1 MDAGTWN
8 QSISSLPGAHI
19 LQTWEWASLKQNTG
33 WKMLPQTWQDD
44 VGQVQAAAMI
54 LERSISFSGLRI
66 LYIPRGPLLDWSDAP
81 LRKRVL
87 DDLQKLAV
95 KRRAIFIKIDP
106 EVILGCG
113 IPNTQDAEENEAG
126 RLVESDIKSR
136 GWQFSESQVQFR
148 NTVWLDLNGSEEEL
162 LGRMKQ
168 KSRYNLHLAERK
180 GVCLRTASLTDLPIL
195 YKMYAET
202 SVRDGF
208 VIRPESYYQMIW
220 ETFIQGQMAEGLIA
234 EVDGEPVG
242 GLILFHFAGKAWYLY
257 GMSRQAH
264 REKMP
269 NYLLQWEAMRRAKA
283 LGCSNYDLW
292 GAPDIFDET
301 DPMWGVFRFKEG
313 LGGKVIRSLG
323 AWDYSPRPFY
333 YSLYTRFL
341 PRLLDLMRRRG
352 KARTRQEVSL

>member
-1 MDAGTWN
+1 
-8 QSISSLPGAHI
+8 
-19 LQTWEWASLKQNTG
+19 
-33 WKMLPQTWQDD
+33 
-44 VGQVQAAAMI
+44 
-54 LERSISFSGLRI
+54 
-66 LYIPRGPLLDWSDAP
+66 
-81 LRKRVL
+81 
-87 DDLQKLAV
+87 
-95 KRRAIFIKIDP
+95 
-106 EVILGCG
+106 LGCG
-113 IPNTQDAEENEAG
+113 IPNTPDAQENETG
-126 RLVESDIKSR
+126 RSVESDLKAR
-136 GWQFSESQVQFR
+136 GWQFSDSQVQFR
-148 NTVWLDLNGSEEEL
+148 NTVWLDLSGSEEEL

-168 KSRYNLHLAERK
+168 KTRYNLHLAERK
-180 GVCLRTASLTDLPIL
+180 GVCLRTTSLTDLPIL

-208 VIRPESYYQMIW
+208 VIRPESYYQKVW

-257 GMSRQAH
+257 GMSRQVH

-269 NYLLQWEAMRRAKA
+269 NYLLQWEAMRRAKS
-283 LGCSNYDLW
+283 LGCTYYDLW

-323 AWDYSPRPFY
+323 AWDYSPRPIY
-333 YSLYTRFL
+333 YSLYTRVL

>member
-1 MDAGTWN
+1 MNAGSWN
-8 QSISSLPGAHI
+8 QLISSLPGAHV
-19 LQTWEWASLKQNTG
+19 LQTWEWAELKQGNG
-33 WKMLPQTWQDD
+33 WKMIPQTWQDNKGK
-44 VGQVQAAAMI
+44 VEAAAMI

-66 LYIPRGPLLDWSDAP
+66 LYIPRGPILDWGDIP

-87 DDLQKLAV
+87 DDLQQLAK

-113 IPNTQDAEENEAG
+113 IPESPDAQENPTG
-126 RLVESDIKSR
+126 CSVESDLKER
-136 GWQFSESQVQFR
+136 GWLFSESQVQFR
-148 NTVWLDLNGSEEEL
+148 NTVWLDLNGSEDEL

-180 GVCLRTASLTDLPIL
+180 GVCLRTATLADLPML

-208 VIRPESYYQMIW
+208 VIRPENYYHKIW

-242 GLILFHFAGKAWYLY
+242 GIILFHFAGKAWYLY

-283 LGCSNYDLW
+283 FGCMYYDLW
-292 GAPDIFDET
+292 GAPDIFNET
-301 DPMWGVFRFKEG
+301 DAMWGVFRFKEG
-313 LGGKVIRSLG
+313 LGGKVIRSVG
-323 AWDYSPRPFY
+323 AWDYSPRPIY
-333 YSLYTRFL
+333 YSLYTQVL
-341 PRLLDLMRRRG
+341 PRVLDIMRNRG
-352 KARTRQEVSL
+352 KARTRQEVAL

>member
-1 MDAGTWN
+1 M
-8 QSISSLPGAHI
+8 
-19 LQTWEWASLKQNTG
+19 QTWEWAELKQSNG

-44 VGQVQAAAMI
+44 LGNVQAAAMV

-66 LYIPRGPLLDWSDAP
+66 LYIPRGPILDWSDTA

-87 DDLQKLAV
+87 DDLQKLAE

-113 IPNTQDAEENEAG
+113 IPNTSNAQDNETGCA
-126 RLVESDIKSR
+126 VEMELKGR
-136 GWQFSESQVQFR
+136 GWQLSSSQVQFR
-148 NTVWLDLNGSEEEL
+148 NTVWLDLTGSEEEL

-168 KSRYNLHLAERK
+168 KTRYNLHLAERK
-180 GVCLRTASLTDLPIL
+180 GVSLRSASLVDLPVL

-208 VIRPESYYQMIW
+208 VIRSESYYQKIW

-264 REKMP
+264 RDKMP
-269 NYLLQWEAMRRAKA
+269 NYLLQWEAMHHAKA
-283 LGCSNYDLW
+283 LGCTCYDLW
-292 GAPDIFDET
+292 GAPDIFDES

-323 AWDYSPRPFY
+323 AWDYSPRPIY
-333 YSLYTRFL
+333 YSLYTRLL

-352 KARTRQEVSL
+352 KARTRQEVTL